1 MILSQ
6 FLKVAYLF
14 VVDKQ
19 CLNWH
24 IPLGGSIGLCEIE
37 FDLISN
43 FIWFGFYKVRV
54 YLVIMGFEI
63 QV

>member
-1 MILSQ
+1 MYDIVSIP
-6 FLKVAYLF
+6 KG
-14 VVDKQ
+14 
-19 CLNWH
+19 H

-54 YLVIMGFEI
+54 YLVVMGFEI